1 LGKKRDCLYFLY
13 FFRHFND
20 RAVYT
25 CDDGYQIVGMD
36 KVTCNSNGQWN
47 GVTPSCK
54 KATSTAQS
62 RYYCGT
68 PPEMPNAKHN
78 GTKEQVSFF
87 KALFCEKIV
96 SL

>member
-1 LGKKRDCLYFLY
+1 
-13 FFRHFND
+13 
-20 RAVYT
+20 
-25 CDDGYQIVGMD
+25 MD

-78 GTKEQVSFF
+78 GTKEQVSCFLSDIMRL
-87 KALFCEKIV
+87 KYSALYRRIV
-96 SL
+96 HPKLTNY